1 MEAEKTKSYKEMDK
15 LFNEFAS
22 HDNTLLALWK
32 IGEQGGVAFTGDEF
46 DVSRAFYEIL
56 KNGLQSRKENTEF
69 KLMSS
74 LMFGIKMLVSEK
86 SAESIAFMGILNKIY
101 DSVIND
107 TVKKM
112 SKKYKIDED
121 ALDDLID
128 ALSEVTKKCDVML
141 RGDDDNDDE
150 EEKKK
155 KKEKSRKK
163 K

>member
-56 KNGLQSRKENTEF
+56 KNGLHSRKEDTEF

-74 LMFGIKMLVSEK
+74 LMFGIKMLVAEK
-86 SAESIAFMGILNKIY
+86 SAESISFMGILNKIY
-101 DSVIND
+101 EDVMD
-107 TVKKM
+107 ETVKKM
-112 SKKYKIDED
+112 SRKYNIDEKVLDELVD
-121 ALDDLID
+121 AL
-128 ALSEVTKKCDVML
+128 AVVSKKCDEMFSDAAD
-141 RGDDDNDDE
+141 GDKKSDKS
-150 EEKKK
+150 KKK
-155 KKEKSRKK
+155 K
-163 K
+163 

>member
-1 MEAEKTKSYKEMDK
+1 MEVEKTKSYKEMDK

-56 KNGLQSRKENTEF
+56 KNGLHSRKEDTEF

-74 LMFGIKMLVSEK
+74 LMFGIKMLVAEK
-86 SAESIAFMGILNKIY
+86 SAESISFMGILNKIY
-101 DSVIND
+101 EDVMDD

-112 SKKYKIDED
+112 SRKYNIDEKVLDELVD
-121 ALDDLID
+121 AL
-128 ALSEVTKKCDVML
+128 AVVSKKCDEMFSDAAD
-141 RGDDDNDDE
+141 GDKKSDKS
-150 EEKKK
+150 KKK
-155 KKEKSRKK
+155 K
-163 K
+163 

>member
-22 HDNTLLALWK
+22 HDNTLLALWR

-56 KNGLQSRKENTEF
+56 KNGLQSRKDDTEF

-86 SAESIAFMGILNKIY
+86 SAESISFIGILNKIY
-101 DSVIND
+101 EDVM
-107 TVKKM
+107 KKTCKKI
-112 SKKYKIDED
+112 SKKYNINEMR
-121 ALDDLID
+121 LTSL
-128 ALSEVTKKCDVML
+128 
-141 RGDDDNDDE
+141 
-150 EEKKK
+150 
-155 KKEKSRKK
+155 
-163 K
+163 